1 MTISVGAL
9 DATAE
14 QMSHAEILTYRQH
27 GPMHMSFGQMLDE
40 KPGIRIFVDAKCCH
54 RSFCRCRQ
62 INCPYCTMQSQLI
75 LVWQHVFIFYAA
87 KWAHVAS
94 RFLVRFMA
102 FMPDVVAFLEP
113 LRFVTLPDLAGR
125 GVECSPHGS
134 TGGCS
139 RLVWWCLAYIP
150 QIGSHYWR
158 YYGVCYQYLQ

>member
-1 MTISVGAL
+1 
-9 DATAE
+9 
-14 QMSHAEILTYRQH
+14 
-27 GPMHMSFGQMLDE
+27 MSFGQMLDE

-62 INCPYCTMQSQLI
+62 INFPHCTMQSQLI

-87 KWAHVAS
+87 KRAHVAS

-150 QIGSHYWR
+150 QIGFTLLKILRSMLPVPTIISILL
-158 YYGVCYQYLQ
+158 YGAIYCIRIE